1 MTDPRYLRRAQEPVP
16 EALEKRLVK
25 YALVAGAGLLAA
37 PAAQAGVIYTP
48 ADVWITLT
56 QNNPYYLNMDSIGLA
71 EFRFNVTHGTYN
83 PPYGALWAHVW
94 ATGGGI
100 LGQVGGNKAY
110 ALGQSAVIGPY
121 ANGNWGLAAAK
132 MGSQTALGARWGYWN
147 NVSDRFLGLRF
158 PVGSD
163 MWYYGWARLS
173 VSVDPDA
180 YYEAHLTGYAY
191 ESDLNTPIHVPG
203 VPEPGTLGLLAG
215 GILGLAV
222 WRRRKQQA

>member
-48 ADVWITLT
+48 ADSWITLS
-56 QNNPYYLNMDSIGLA
+56 QNNPYYLNMDNTGLA
-71 EFRFNVTHGTYN
+71 EFRFEVMHSAIY
-83 PPYGALWAHVW
+83 PQGALWAHVW

-100 LGQVGGNKAY
+100 LGQGAGKAY
-110 ALGQSAVIGPY
+110 ALGQSAVIGPS
-121 ANGNWGLAAAK
+121 GNWGLAAAK
-132 MGSQTALGARWGYWN
+132 MGSQTSLGVRWGYWN

-180 YYEAHLTGYAY
+180 YYTAHLTGYAY
-191 ESDLNTPIHVPG
+191 ESVLNTAIHAPSI
-203 VPEPGTLGLLAG
+203 PEPGTLGLLAG
-215 GILGLAV
+215 GILGLAL